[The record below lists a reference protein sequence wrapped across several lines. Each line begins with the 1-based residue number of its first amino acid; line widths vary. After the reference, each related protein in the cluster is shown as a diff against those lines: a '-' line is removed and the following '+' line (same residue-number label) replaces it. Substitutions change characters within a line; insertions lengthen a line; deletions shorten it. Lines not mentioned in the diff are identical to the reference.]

1 MGRVTQRNLFAAT
14 AFALVVTTGVLTA
27 SCSKPAQQ
35 PESQSGQQP
44 AAQSAPGEDRAGNA
58 SAAPAA
64 AAPPPAPAEPPAPP
78 QPREFTL
85 AAGTTIH
92 VETTSTISTKTN
104 KTGEPIAATLANP
117 IVDGDWVIAAKGAP
131 VSGVIVSADK
141 GGRAKGR
148 ASLTIKVTTLTL
160 ADGQTVAVAT
170 SSHTVTAKS
179 STKKDVTK
187 VGIAAGA
194 GTVVGAIAGG
204 GKGAAIGAAVGGGAG
219 TAAVLS
225 THGDAAVLAAST
237 TVTFTLTAPVTVT
250 KKQ

>member
-1 MGRVTQRNLFAAT
+1 M
-14 AFALVVTTGVLTA
+14 LTV
-27 SCSKPAQQ
+27 SCSQPAPQ
-35 PESQSGQQP
+35 PEAQGGQQP
-44 AAQSAPGEDRAGNA
+44 AAQSTPAPVRAGGPSDAPGAAALPSA
-58 SAAPAA
+58 SATL
-64 AAPPPAPAEPPAPP
+64 PAPAEPPAPP

-85 AAGTTIH
+85 AAGTTIQ

-104 KTGEPIAATLANP
+104 TTGEPIAAVLANP

-141 GGRAKGR
+141 GGRVKGR
-148 ASLTIKVTTLTL
+148 ASLVIKVTKLTL
-160 ADGQTVAVAT
+160 ASGETVSVAT

-194 GTVVGAIAGG
+194 GTLVGAIAGG

-225 THGDAAVLAAST
+225 THGEAAVIEAATAVS
-237 TVTFTLTAPVTVT
+237 VTLTKPLTVT

>member
-1 MGRVTQRNLFAAT
+1 MKQSSFAAA
-14 AFALVVTTGVLTA
+14 AFAFVVTAGILTV
-27 SCSKPAQQ
+27 SCSQPA
-35 PESQSGQQP
+35 QQP
-44 AAQSAPGEDRAGNA
+44 AAQSAPAEARAGGP
-58 SAAPAA
+58 SAAPGA
-64 AAPPPAPAEPPAPP
+64 AAPPPAPAEAPAPP
-78 QPREFTL
+78 RAFTL
-85 AAGTTIH
+85 AAGTTIQ

-104 KTGEPIAATLANP
+104 KTGEPIAATLVNP

-131 VSGVIVSADK
+131 VSGVIVSADQ
-141 GGRAKGR
+141 GGRVSGR
-148 ASLTIKVTTLTL
+148 ASLVIKLTTLTL
-160 ADGQTVAVAT
+160 ADGQTVPVAT

-225 THGDAAVLAAST
+225 THGNAAAIEAATAVS
-237 TVTFTLTAPVTVT
+237 FTLTQPITVT
-250 KKQ
+250 RKQ